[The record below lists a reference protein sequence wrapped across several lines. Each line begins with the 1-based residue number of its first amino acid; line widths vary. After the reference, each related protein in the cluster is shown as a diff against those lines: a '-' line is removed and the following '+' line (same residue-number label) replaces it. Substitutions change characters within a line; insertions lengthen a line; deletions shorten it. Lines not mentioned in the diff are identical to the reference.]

1 VPRIILLLSFAF
13 DLAAAQNPLDQAY
26 DQLHNKHYEQAVA
39 AFDQAIAREPNR
51 ATIRKDL
58 AYTLLKIGENEAA
71 RDQFAE
77 AMRLDPSDLH
87 IAMEYAFLCNET
99 KQQAM
104 ARRVFNCI
112 RKTGDATAEQAFQN
126 IDRPLAEGIERWR
139 NALEQSPDNFSAHQE
154 LAALAEQREDYELA
168 AEHYEKALRLKP
180 EQRSLLLD
188 LGRVWKALGHHEQSF
203 AVLLA
208 ASRGQ
213 QARVAEQARELL
225 PPRYPYVYEFES
237 ALKLDPKNV
246 DLRRELA
253 YLLLEMGKR
262 DEAERQFQAIH
273 EQEPG
278 DAKTNAQ
285 LAALRGPQTFLKPAA
300 ARPADSNQAKTMAEK
315 SLKAGYMNDALKY
328 LQIAHEADPN
338 DYKVMLQ
345 LGWACNALHMDGEA
359 FRWFAMARQSPD
371 PAIAKEANQA
381 YENLRPAQEL
391 LRTTLWAF
399 PLFSSR
405 WKDAFGYA
413 QVKTELKLGR
423 LPFRLYASTRF
434 IGDIKQTVQTTA
446 GPQYLSETSLIFG
459 VGVASVPWHGATGWF
474 EAGEAVKY
482 LGSRKDVGAA
492 IPDYR
497 GGVSYAKGFGHVSA
511 GSRGWFAESN
521 DDAIFVSR
529 FANDLLMYSQ
539 NRTGYTPAP
548 LENFGL
554 STQVFWNYNATTD
567 TQRQYWAN
575 FVETGPGLR
584 FKVQPLPKMLF
595 SVNFLRGAYL
605 INEGNPRRPNYFD
618 LRVGIWYAF
627 TR

>member
-1 VPRIILLLSFAF
+1 V
-13 DLAAAQNPLDQAY
+13 LDHAY
-26 DQLHNKHYEQAVA
+26 EALRAKHYDEAIA
-39 AFDQAIAREPNR
+39 GFEQAIAREPNR
-51 ATIRKDL
+51 AAIRKDL
-58 AYTLLKIGENEAA
+58 AYTLLKIGENEPA

-77 AMRLDPSDLH
+77 AMRLDPADH
-87 IAMEYAFLCNET
+87 QVAMEYAFLCYET
-99 KQQAM
+99 KQQAI
-104 ARRVFNCI
+104 ARRVFDRI

-139 NALEQSPDNFSAHQE
+139 KALQQSPDNFSAHQE
-154 LAALAEQREDYELA
+154 LATLAEQRDELPLA
-168 AEHYEKALRLKP
+168 AEHYEQALRLKP

-188 LGRVWKALGHHEQSF
+188 LGRVWKALGRNEQSF

-208 ASRGQ
+208 ASRGP

-225 PPRYPYVYEFES
+225 PPRYPYVYEFET
-237 ALKLDPKNV
+237 ALKLDPKNL

-262 DEAERQFQAIH
+262 DEAERHFQEIH
-273 EQEPG
+273 RQAP
-278 DAKTNAQ
+278 DDLKATAQ
-285 LAALRGPQTFLKPAA
+285 LAALHGPQTFLKPAA
-300 ARPADSNQAKTMAEK
+300 ARPPDPNQAKAMAEK

-328 LQIAHEADPN
+328 LQIAHESDPN
-338 DYKVMLQ
+338 DYQVMLQ
-345 LGWACNALHMDGEA
+345 LGWACNILHMDGEA
-359 FRWFAMARQSPD
+359 FRWFDVARQSPD
-371 PAIAKEANQA
+371 PAIAKEAGKA
-381 YENLRPAQEL
+381 YENLRPSQEL

-405 WKDAFGYA
+405 WKDAFGYG

-434 IGDIKQTVQTTA
+434 IGDVKQTVQTTA

-459 VGVASVPWHGATGWF
+459 VGIASTPWHGATGWF

-497 GGVSYAKGFGHVSA
+497 GGISYGKAIGHAVP
-511 GSRGWFAESN
+511 GNRGWFAESN

-529 FANDLLMYSQ
+529 FADDFLLYSQ
-539 NRTGYTPAP
+539 NRTGYTPASF
-548 LENFGL
+548 EDFGL
-554 STQVFWNYNATTD
+554 QTQFYWNYNATTD
-567 TQRQYWAN
+567 SQRQYWAN

-605 INEGNPRRPNYFD
+605 LNEGNPRRPNYFD
-618 LRVGIWYAF
+618 LRVGVWYAF
-627 TR
+627 TH